1 MKEVVFNQETTKP
14 VGPYSQAIKSG
25 GFLFISGQLG
35 FDSNGNLPDSTKE
48 QTYNVL
54 VNIEKILKSCSLSF
68 ENIVKTTIFFTNKD
82 DFSIINETYSQFF
95 SKDYPARSAIV
106 VLALPKNASV
116 EIEAIAKLN

>member
-1 MKEVVFNQETTKP
+1 MKEVVLAQDAPKP
-14 VGPYSQAIKSG
+14 VGPYSQAVKSG

-35 FDSNGNLPDSTKE
+35 FDNNGNLPASTKE
-48 QTYNVL
+48 QTYNAL
-54 VNIEKILKSCSLSF
+54 INIEKILKSCGLSF
-68 ENIVKTTIFFTNKD
+68 EHIVKTTIFFTNKD
-82 DFSIINETYSQFF
+82 DFSTINEIYSQFF

>member
-1 MKEVVFNQETTKP
+1 MKEVVLSQDAPKP
-14 VGPYSQAIKSG
+14 VGPYSQAIKSW

-35 FDSNGNLPDSTKE
+35 FDNNGNLPASTKE
-48 QTYNVL
+48 QTYNAL
-54 VNIEKILKSCSLSF
+54 INIEKILKSCSLSF
-68 ENIVKTTIFFTNKD
+68 EHIVKTTIFFTNKD
-82 DFSIINETYSQFF
+82 DFSTINEVYSQFF